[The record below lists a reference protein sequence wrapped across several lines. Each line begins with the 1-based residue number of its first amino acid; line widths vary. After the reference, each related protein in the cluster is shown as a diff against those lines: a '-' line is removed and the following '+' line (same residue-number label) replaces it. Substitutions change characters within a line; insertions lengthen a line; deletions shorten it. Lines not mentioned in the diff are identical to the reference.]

1 MENPTSVGLSAGDL
15 EIDQIFETGSACL
28 TEEAIISFA
37 RDFDPQPFHLDADA
51 SKQTFFGTLVA
62 SGWHVLAA
70 TMRLM
75 VDAKPF
81 GATPLIGAEITNIRF
96 SRPVLPET
104 NIKVR
109 ATIVGLNDA
118 KNPKHAYV
126 NLLLETMNADTEV
139 VLVSQDWKVLVPS
152 GASHAVSAG

>member
-1 MENPTSVGLSAGDL
+1 MENLTPDGLSAGDL
-15 EIDQIFETGSACL
+15 EIGQIFETGSVCL

-37 RDFDPQPFHLDADA
+37 QDFDPQPFHLDAEA

-75 VDAKPF
+75 VDARPF
-81 GATPLIGAEITNIRF
+81 GATPLIGAEITKIRF
-96 SRPVLPET
+96 SCPILPET

-109 ATIVGLNDA
+109 ATVVGLNDA
-118 KNPKHAYV
+118 KNPKHAYA
-126 NLLLETMNADTEV
+126 NLLLETMNADTED
-139 VLVSQDWKVLVPS
+139 VLVSQNWKLLVPGGPS
-152 GASHAVSAG
+152 P